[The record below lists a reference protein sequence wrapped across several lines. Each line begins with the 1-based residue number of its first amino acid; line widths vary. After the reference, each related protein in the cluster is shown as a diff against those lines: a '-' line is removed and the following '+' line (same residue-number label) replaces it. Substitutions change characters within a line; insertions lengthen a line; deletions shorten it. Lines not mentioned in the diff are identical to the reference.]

1 MNTHHSDIETVNKTL
16 ALIEQILTYISPQ
29 DWTFTARF
37 PEQFKE
43 FRMAA
48 GRLSRSKNRKV
59 KAYGRAL
66 VEYDRCLADFDKG
79 FTQAKAAKAAKI
91 GERVVAAMK
100 EVPEHVV

>member
-1 MNTHHSDIETVNKTL
+1 MNTHQSDLETVNKTL

-37 PEQFKE
+37 PGQFRD

-48 GRLSRSKNRKV
+48 GRLSRSNNRKV

-66 VEYDRCLADFDKG
+66 VEYERCLADFDKG
-79 FTQAKAAKAAKI
+79 FTQAKAAKAAKM
-91 GERVVAAMK
+91 GERVIKAMR
-100 EVPEHVV
+100 EVPGHVV